1 MESAAVTVMAIPDY
15 ESLMLPLLRLS
26 ADGSIH
32 KFSDAVDQLA
42 DELRLSAD
50 ERTEPLPS
58 GTQPVF
64 RNRVGWAKSYMK
76 QAGLLVFPKRGLFQ
90 ITERGRDVLK
100 NYPEGIGNSVLEQY
114 AEFKDF
120 KTRRRTKETQ
130 DTVKPVTTA
139 ESPED
144 QMASAFR
151 RYQMEIES
159 ELLSI
164 TKQVTPTYFEQIVV
178 DLLVA
183 MGYGGNKQDAARAV
197 TKQSGDEGI
206 DGVIKEDRL
215 GLDVIYVQAK
225 RWEGTVGRPEIQKF
239 AGALQGKRANKGVFI
254 TTSNFSKEA
263 TKFANSIDSK
273 IILIDGD
280 RLAQLMVEFNVGAST
295 TGQYL
300 IKQIDS
306 DYFDQ

>member
-1 MESAAVTVMAIPDY
+1 MAIPDY

-26 ADGSIH
+26 ADGSTH
-32 KFSDAVDQLA
+32 KFSDAVDRLA
-42 DELRLSAD
+42 DELGLSD
-50 ERTEPLPS
+50 DDRTELLPS
-58 GTQPVF
+58 GMQPVF

-76 QAGLLVFPKRGLFQ
+76 QAGLLIFPKRGLFE
-90 ITERGRDVLK
+90 ITERGLAVLK
-100 NYPEGIGNSVLEQY
+100 NNPERLDNSVLK
-114 AEFKDF
+114 EFPEFRDF
-120 KTRRRTKETQ
+120 KSRRRSKEIQAPAESTES
-130 DTVKPVTTA
+130 V

-151 RYQMEIES
+151 RFQSEIET

-164 TKQVTPTYFEQIVV
+164 VKQVNPTYFEQIVV

-183 MGYGGNKQDAARAV
+183 MGYGGNRQDAARAV

-225 RWEGTVGRPEIQKF
+225 RWKNKVVGRPEIQKF
-239 AGALQGKRANKGVFI
+239 AGALQGKRASKGVFI
-254 TTSNFSKEA
+254 TTASFSKEA
-263 TKFANSIDSK
+263 VDFSESIGSK
-273 IILIDGD
+273 IILIGGD
-280 RLAQLMVEFNVGAST
+280 KLAQLMIEFSIGVST
-295 TGQYL
+295 IGQYL

>member
-1 MESAAVTVMAIPDY
+1 MAIPDY

-32 KFSDAVDQLA
+32 KFSDVVDRLA
-42 DELRLSAD
+42 DELGLTNE
-50 ERTEPLPS
+50 ERTELLPS
-58 GTQPVF
+58 GMQPVF

-76 QAGLLVFPKRGLFQ
+76 QAGLLTFPKRGLFQ
-90 ITERGRDVLK
+90 ITERGHNVLK
-100 NYPEGIGNSVLEQY
+100 ANPERIDNSSLDQY

-120 KTRRRTKETQ
+120 KSRRRTKE
-130 DTVKPVTTA
+130 VKSSTEPVVSVG
-139 ESPED
+139 SPED
-144 QMASAFR
+144 QMADAFR
-151 RYQMEIES
+151 RFRKEIEN

-164 TKQVTPTYFEQIVV
+164 TKQVSPTYFEQIVV

-183 MGYGGNKQDAARAV
+183 MGYGGNRQDAARAI

-239 AGALQGKRANKGVFI
+239 AGALQGKKANKGVFI
-254 TTSNFSKEA
+254 TTSSFSKEA
-263 TKFANSIDSK
+263 VGFTESIGSK

-280 RLAQLMVEFNVGAST
+280 KLAQLMIEFDVGVST
-295 TGQYL
+295 SGQYL